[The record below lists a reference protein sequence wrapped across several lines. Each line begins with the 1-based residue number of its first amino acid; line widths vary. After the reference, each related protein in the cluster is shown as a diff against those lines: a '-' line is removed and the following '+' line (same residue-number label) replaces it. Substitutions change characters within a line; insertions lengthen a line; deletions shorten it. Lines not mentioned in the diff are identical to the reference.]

1 LEGALEVLG
10 AAFVAFFGIDLEEGL
25 GTDFA
30 PFADTFCF
38 LLLDLAFDV
47 TLTADFF
54 AGVDFAAF
62 FDTFLK
68 PLDFGDAFCPFLLG
82 RFGVAF
88 FTNPGLAAAFV
99 FVLFLPDAEE
109 FGLLLF
115 RVFEL
120 TCLRALG
127 LEDLG
132 DDFLAGPLEDVLLV
146 GAFLATVFDDVL
158 NWVDFLVECFAFA
171 ESLPD
176 ATFALF
182 LVRIDLDTLAFCEVL
197 DILILL
203 TGIFLDV
210 VAFELFATF
219 TL

>member
-1 LEGALEVLG
+1 LEVLG
-10 AAFVAFFGIDLEEGL
+10 AAFVAFFGIDLGEGL

-30 PFADTFCF
+30 PFVDTFCF

-68 PLDFGDAFCPFLLG
+68 PLDFDDAFCPFLLG

-88 FTNPGLAAAFV
+88 FANPGLAAVFV
-99 FVLFLPDAEE
+99 FVFFFPDAEY

-120 TCLRALG
+120 TCLRAIG

-132 DDFLAGPLEDVLLV
+132 DDFLAGPLEDAFVLLI
-146 GAFLATVFDDVL
+146 GAFLVKDFDDPL
-158 NWVDFLVECFAFA
+158 DCVDFLVEGFAFT
-171 ESLPD
+171 ENLLD
-176 ATFALF
+176 VTFAPF
-182 LVRIDLDTLAFCEVL
+182 PGRIDLDTLVFCEVL
-197 DILILL
+197 DIFILL